1 MVLVIAFFALLL
13 LGIPIALVVL
23 IASTM
28 GIAAYS
34 GTSLQIV
41 TQFLFSGLNNY
52 VLLAIPFF
60 IMSGTIASRGNTSKY
75 LTQVMRMIF
84 GRIKGGSVI
93 AAIAAC
99 TFFAAISGSSIATIV
114 AVGSLM
120 MPALIKE
127 AYPESMAIGSI
138 TAAPYS
144 VAT

>member
-60 IMSGTIASRGNTSKY
+60 IMSGTIASRGNT
-75 LTQVMRMIF
+75 
-84 GRIKGGSVI
+84 
-93 AAIAAC
+93 
-99 TFFAAISGSSIATIV
+99 
-114 AVGSLM
+114 
-120 MPALIKE
+120 
-127 AYPESMAIGSI
+127 
-138 TAAPYS
+138 
-144 VAT
+144 